1 MEDKIEERPWYESK
15 SLRDK
20 MNGGKGRSPI
30 GMHVDFLTG
39 HIFHGV
45 RALRQINYYLE
56 PKLTKEKRRVLII
69 TDDFTKKFAKS
80 VINTLENIEAES
92 LVWAGVEPEVPLT
105 TIDEG
110 AKICEEFK
118 PKVFVA
124 IGGGSVMDTAKA
136 IMVRY
141 EKPEMNFYSILPYT
155 KLGLRK
161 KVKYLIV
168 IPTTSGTGSD
178 ITQSAMLID
187 MSKEPPQ
194 KIALVNTELVPD
206 LIILHIDFVKNMPP
220 FLTMATGLDAFTHSL
235 GSYVS
240 AWTSPLT
247 DALNI
252 YAIKEILKYLP
263 RAYKYG
269 GKDLEARSHMQL
281 ASTMAGLGFGNSLVG
296 QDHAFAHS
304 FGAVFNVHHGI
315 TVAMFLPYTIA
326 FQSKISDRWKDLCFL
341 FNIESQGKSDKVLF
355 SEFLGAV
362 KNFITSFGAPVCI
375 KDLKN
380 PVISKEEYY
389 KNLDILIDYTEV
401 DSVSGLAPRYI
412 NREIIRKIYEYAWD
426 GKDIDF

>member
-1 MEDKIEERPWYESK
+1 MEEKVEERPWYESK

-20 MNGGKGRSPI
+20 IDSGKGRSPV
-30 GMHVDFLTG
+30 GLHVDFMTG

-45 RALRQINYYLE
+45 RALRQINYFLK
-56 PKLTKEKRRVLII
+56 PKLTKEERRVLII
-69 TDDFTKKFAKS
+69 TDDFTKRFASS
-80 VINTLENIEAES
+80 VIKTMEKIEAES
-92 LVWAGVEPEVPLT
+92 LVWAGVESEVPLN
-105 TIDEG
+105 TIEEG
-110 AKICEEFK
+110 VKICEKFK
-118 PKVFVA
+118 PKVFIA
-124 IGGGSVMDTAKA
+124 IGGGSVIDTAKA

-141 EKPEMNFYSILPYT
+141 EKPEMNLYSIQPYSN
-155 KLGLRK
+155 LGLRK
-161 KVKYLIV
+161 KVRYLIV
-168 IPTTSGTGSD
+168 IPTTSGTGSE
-178 ITQSAMLID
+178 ITKSAMLID
-187 MSKEPPQ
+187 MSKDPPQ
-194 KIALVNTELVPD
+194 KIALINTELVPD
-206 LIILHIDFVKNMPP
+206 LVILHIDFVKNMPP

-269 GKDLEARSHMQL
+269 EKDLEARSHMQL
-281 ASTMAGLGFGNSLVG
+281 ASTMAGLGFANSLVG

-304 FGAVFNVHHGI
+304 FGSVFNVHHGI

-341 FNIESQGKSDKVLF
+341 FNIESQGKSNKVLF
-355 SEFLGAV
+355 SEFLEAV
-362 KNFITSFGAPVCI
+362 KNFITSLDAPICI

-389 KNLDILIDYTEV
+389 KNLESLIDYTEV
-401 DSVSGLAPRYI
+401 DSVSTLSPRYI
-412 NREIIRKIYEYAWD
+412 NREIIRKIFEYAWD